1 VKHRMMFL
9 SPCILF
15 ACLIPQPCQP
25 CTSFCLDHGNQ
36 LVFGSNLD
44 WYLDDG
50 LVIVNKR
57 GVSKTAMTYIN
68 MDSNPTS
75 WTSKYGSLTFNQYG
89 REITFS
95 GINEAG
101 LVVST
106 MMLLETE
113 YPAPDSRPSLGP
125 GQWTQ
130 YQLDNSSTVKEV
142 IASHSQFRMKPAP
155 GIPGGHYL
163 VCDRTGTCAVIEFIG
178 GKLVYHTDETM
189 PVKTLT
195 NSTYEDSIQYWKQG
209 KLPIPDEYNSIDR
222 FVRASNMI
230 KKYGSKTS
238 KPAVDYAFDTLAH
251 VAAGEVEE
259 IDGQRIRSF
268 GGTEWSIVYDIKNLH
283 IYFRTFE
290 NQNIR
295 HINLNSFDFFC
306 KTPVKVLD
314 INATLSEDVTNKFT
328 DYTRQINRNLIGSS
342 YRKTLFLRNYP
353 DDLLDAISR
362 YPETTT
368 CMNK

>member
-1 VKHRMMFL
+1 MKHRMMFL
-9 SPCILF
+9 SLCILF

-25 CTSFCLDHGNQ
+25 CTSFCLYHGNQ
-36 LVFGSNLD
+36 LLFGSNLD

-130 YQLDNSSTVKEV
+130 YQLDNSSTFEV
-142 IASHSQFRMKPAP
+142 FEPYFLIMFDA
-155 GIPGGHYL
+155 
-163 VCDRTGTCAVIEFIG
+163 RTNRSIELYSSGMGNLPCF
-178 GKLVYHTDETM
+178 
-189 PVKTLT
+189 
-195 NSTYEDSIQYWKQG
+195 QYWM
-209 KLPIPDEYNSIDR
+209 E
-222 FVRASNMI
+222 
-230 KKYGSKTS
+230 
-238 KPAVDYAFDTLAH
+238 
-251 VAAGEVEE
+251 
-259 IDGQRIRSF
+259 
-268 GGTEWSIVYDIKNLH
+268 
-283 IYFRTFE
+283 
-290 NQNIR
+290 
-295 HINLNSFDFFC
+295 
-306 KTPVKVLD
+306 
-314 INATLSEDVTNKFT
+314 
-328 DYTRQINRNLIGSS
+328 SS
-342 YRKTLFLRNYP
+342 
-353 DDLLDAISR
+353 
-362 YPETTT
+362 
-368 CMNK
+368 